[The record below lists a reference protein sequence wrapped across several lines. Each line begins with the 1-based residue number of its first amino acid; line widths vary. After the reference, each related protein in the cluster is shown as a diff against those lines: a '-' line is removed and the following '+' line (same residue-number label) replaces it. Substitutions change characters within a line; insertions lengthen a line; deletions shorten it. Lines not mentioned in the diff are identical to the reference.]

1 MKFKDRIAKLIDV
14 KSIVTLSLTAA
25 FIFMNV
31 AQIEVPETFKT
42 VYIMI
47 CGFYFGTQYQK
58 YLLNLLKED
67 NTFHNMAVCSI
78 FLNLP
83 IELSYHF
90 LISVDYLST

>member
-1 MKFKDRIAKLIDV
+1 MKIGEKLAKLIDV
-14 KSIVTLSLTAA
+14 KSLVTLSLTAA

-58 YLLNLLKED
+58 
-67 NTFHNMAVCSI
+67 S
-78 FLNLP
+78 
-83 IELSYHF
+83 
-90 LISVDYLST
+90 LIN